1 MFGLIIFVLLVIA
14 ITYGL
19 FFLIF
24 KGIWLLCKKHKNLW
38 PLVLAGISTI
48 VTMLAL
54 AALTAWGVMLILAPF
69 LPMKQRWEEHPQP
82 IYGLH
87 AYTDPAY
94 HFTLQ
99 LPDGM
104 DYSEWIDF
112 DGYSVKLGFNTNL
125 VKKDQAGKGITGPLL
140 FSLIIRQS
148 KQVNPASPF
157 SVLEKELLTQESQRR
172 LTLQEHREIDING
185 YPGYYAS
192 GISHTNRGNVPLWL
206 QAVYQNGVIVY
217 VVSSEINNGNAS
229 STSDART
236 LATSLQP
243 ALAPLLTESAGN

>member
-1 MFGLIIFVLLVIA
+1 MFGLLVFVLLMIA
-14 ITYGL
+14 ITYGI

-48 VTMLAL
+48 VTMLAI
-54 AALTAWGVMLILAPF
+54 AALTAWGVMLILEPF
-69 LPMKQRWEEHPQP
+69 LPMKQRWEENPQP

-125 VKKDQAGKGITGPLL
+125 VKKDQAGKEIAGPLL
-140 FSLIIRQS
+140 FSILIRQT
-148 KQVNPASPF
+148 KQVNPVSPF
-157 SVLEKELLTQESQRR
+157 SVLEKELLKQETAHR
-172 LTLQEHREIDING
+172 LTLQEHREVDING
-185 YPGYYAS
+185 YPGYYAA
-192 GISHTNRGNVPLWL
+192 GISHTNRGDVPLWL
-206 QAVYQNGVIVY
+206 QAVYQDGVIVY
-217 VVSSEINNGNAS
+217 VISSEIGQENSLSAN
-229 STSDART
+229 DAKA
-236 LATSLQP
+236 LAVSLQP
-243 ALAPLLTESAGN
+243 ALTPLLTESAAN